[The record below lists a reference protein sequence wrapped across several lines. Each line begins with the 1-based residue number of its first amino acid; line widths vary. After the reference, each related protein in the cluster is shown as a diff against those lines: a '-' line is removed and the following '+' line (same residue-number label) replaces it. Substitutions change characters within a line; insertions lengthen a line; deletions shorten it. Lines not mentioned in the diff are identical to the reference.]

1 MARMLAMT
9 GVDRSYAS
17 AITQTMQKLTV
28 QAEVGST
35 MEGMLADLEAWDWAN
50 KEEVLK
56 KELEHA
62 RAQVEALK
70 QSERNLLE
78 VRARVFAWSV
88 QWKLF
93 CRDGDC
99 RITPTLFLTASLES
113 EELIIHK
120 FGCVKAS

>member
-1 MARMLAMT
+1 MT

-17 AITQTMQKLTV
+17 AIEETMHNLTV

-35 MEGMLADLEAWDWAN
+35 MESMLADLEAWDWAN

-56 KELEHA
+56 KELDHA

-78 VRARVFAWSV
+78 VRPGFMFG
-88 QWKLF
+88 QYTQGPLF
-93 CRDGDC
+93 CRDGDY
-99 RITPTLFLTASLES
+99 RITPILLLVYSS
-113 EELIIHK
+113 K
-120 FGCVKAS
+120 S